1 MPKNTTKP
9 KTVKPVSKKI
19 KPEEHAHTHQ
29 VTDLHK
35 DVTDQVLGKNIVL
48 TITIPWADVQKGY
61 KATLQSIST
70 EIEMPGFRKG
80 KVPAKM
86 VEEKV
91 GKTKIYEESVSKILS
106 PAYSHELKKQNIHPI
121 VEPHVHAK
129 SMEEGK
135 DWVFEIETA
144 EVPTVTI
151 SDYKDA
157 VKSANAKQTIIL
169 PGKELKK
176 DADPEEEKIK
186 VVFQALLE
194 TTKLKI
200 PELLIRYEV
209 NRSISK
215 MMEQLDR
222 IKIPFEDYLKSVN
235 KKIED
240 VRQEYALQALTSLQL
255 EFVLNEIAKQE
266 KLEVGD
272 AEIDAIIATFP
283 DEKLRKSGQNASQR
297 AYIGSTLLRRKT
309 VEMLLAL

>member
-1 MPKNTTKP
+1 MSKNTSDQK
-9 KTVKPVSKKI
+9 KTKPVSKTAEPAKHSH
-19 KPEEHAHTHQ
+19 PHQ
-29 VTDLHK
+29 VPDPDK

-70 EIEMPGFRKG
+70 QIEMPGFRKG
-80 KVPAKM
+80 KVPAKL

-91 GKTKIYEESVSKILS
+91 GKTKIYEESISKILS
-106 PAYSHELKKQNIHPI
+106 PAYSNELKKQNIHPI

-129 SMEEGK
+129 SMDEGK

-144 EVPTVTI
+144 ETPTVTLGE
-151 SDYKDA
+151 YKDA
-157 VKSANAKQTIIL
+157 VKTARAKHAIIL
-169 PGKELKK
+169 PGNEPKK

-240 VRQEYALQALTSLQL
+240 IRQEYALQALTSLQL
-255 EFVLNEIAKQE
+255 EFVLSEIAKQE
-266 KLEVGD
+266 KLEVAD

-283 DEKLRKSGQNASQR
+283 DEKLRTSSQSAGQR
-297 AYIGSTLLRRKT
+297 AYIASTLLRRKT
-309 VEMLLAL
+309 VEMLLVL

>member
-1 MPKNTTKP
+1 MPKNT
-9 KTVKPVSKKI
+9 SKSKSNTSS
-19 KPEEHAHTHQ
+19 PTAATPATHVHPPQ
-29 VTDLHK
+29 GSDPNK
-35 DVTDQVLGKNIVL
+35 DVTDQVLGKNIVF

-70 EIEMPGFRKG
+70 QIEMPGFRKG
-80 KVPAKM
+80 KVPAKL

-91 GKTKIYEESVSKILS
+91 GKTKIYEESISKILS
-106 PAYSHELKKQNIHPI
+106 PSYSNELKKQNIRPI

-129 SMEEGK
+129 SMEDGK

-144 EVPTVTI
+144 EAPAVTLG
-151 SDYKDA
+151 DYKDA
-157 VKSANAKQTIIL
+157 VKTAKAKQAIIL
-169 PGKELKK
+169 PGKEPKK

-215 MMEQLDR
+215 MMEQLER

-240 VRQEYALQALTSLQL
+240 IRQEYALQALTSLQL
-255 EFVLNEIAKQE
+255 EFVLSEIAKQE
-266 KLEVGD
+266 KLEVTD

-283 DEKLRKSGQNASQR
+283 DEKLRKTSQSSGQR
-297 AYIGSTLLRRKT
+297 AYIASTLLRRKT
-309 VEMLLAL
+309 VEMLLTL

>member
-1 MPKNTTKP
+1 MPKNTAKP
-9 KTVKPVSKKI
+9 KGDKPMN
-19 KPEEHAHTHQ
+19 KPADPKHNHADHT
-29 VTDLHK
+29 TDPHK
-35 DVTDQVLGKNIVL
+35 DVTDQVLDKNIVL

-61 KATLQSIST
+61 KATLQSISA

-106 PAYSHELKKQNIHPI
+106 PAYVEELKKQNIRPVI
-121 VEPHVHAK
+121 EPHVHAK

-144 EVPTVTI
+144 QTPDVTLG
-151 SDYKDA
+151 DYKDA
-157 VKSANAKQTIIL
+157 VKTAKAKQAIIL
-169 PGKELKK
+169 PGNEPKK
-176 DADPEEEKIK
+176 GADPEEEKIK
-186 VVFQALLE
+186 VIFQALLE

-209 NRSISK
+209 NRSLSRLA
-215 MMEQLDR
+215 EQLER
-222 IKIPFEDYLKSVN
+222 IKIPFEDYLKSTN

-240 VRQEYALQALTSLQL
+240 LRQEYALQALTSLQL
-255 EFVLNEIAKQE
+255 EFVLSEIAKQE
-266 KLEVGD
+266 KLEVSD

-283 DEKLRKSGQNASQR
+283 DEKLRASSQSAGQR

-309 VEMLLAL
+309 VEMLIAL